1 MKKSFP
7 ERYYFQGGYKI
18 SNTDFIAWRI
28 TMIETREIAKVL
40 KSKPTIE
47 GAGVHLKRAFGF
59 SQVPMFDP
67 FLLLDDFRSDNPEH
81 YLKGFPW
88 HPHRGIETITYVL
101 RGDVE
106 HGDSMG
112 NKGII
117 SSGDVQWMTAGSG
130 IIHQEMP
137 KGNHDGSMYGFQLWA
152 NLPKTH
158 KMMEPHYRDVKSD
171 QIPIVSLPNGTKTR
185 VICGSAG
192 GRQGPVRDIVTDPE
206 YLDITV
212 PAGLE
217 FAHPTKRKHTVL
229 AYIIEGKGYFC
240 KEKKP
245 FSYEMEGINYFDMK
259 QDPCLVNGDLV
270 LFGDGDQVM
279 VSTEGEHVRFL
290 LISGKP
296 IGEPVA
302 WYGPI
307 VMNTQD
313 ELRIAFEKL
322 DNETFIKHKRSY

>member
-1 MKKSFP
+1 
-7 ERYYFQGGYKI
+7 
-18 SNTDFIAWRI
+18 
-28 TMIETREIAKVL
+28 MIETRKIAQVL

-59 SQVPMFDP
+59 SQVPKFDP
-67 FLLLDDFRSDNPEH
+67 FLMLDDFRSDNLED
-81 YLKGFPW
+81 YIKGFPW

-101 RGDVE
+101 RGNVE

-137 KGNHDGSMYGFQLWA
+137 KGGPDGSMYGFQLWA
-152 NLPKTH
+152 NLPKSH
-158 KMMEPHYRDVKSD
+158 KMMDPRYRDVKND
-171 QIPIVSLPNGTKTR
+171 QIPEATLENDTR
-185 VICGSAG
+185 IRIICGNVG
-192 GRQGPVRDIVTDPE
+192 NRQWPVRDIVIDPE

-212 PAGLE
+212 PAGSE
-217 FAHPTKRKHTVL
+217 FVHPTKRGHTVL
-229 AYIIEGKGYFC
+229 AYVIDGKGYFC

-245 FSYEMEGINYFDMK
+245 FSYDMEGANYFDIK
-259 QDPCLVNGDLV
+259 RDPFLANGDLV

-279 VSTEGEHVRFL
+279 VSTEGDSVRFL

-307 VMNTQD
+307 VMNTRD
-313 ELRIAFEKL
+313 ELRIAFEEY
-322 DNETFIKHKRSY
+322 NNGTFIKQQKVKSMN

>member
-1 MKKSFP
+1 
-7 ERYYFQGGYKI
+7 
-18 SNTDFIAWRI
+18 
-28 TMIETREIAKVL
+28 MIETRKIVKVL

-59 SQVPMFDP
+59 SQVPQFDP
-67 FLLLDDFRSDNPEH
+67 FLMLDDFRSDNPED
-81 YLKGFPW
+81 YKKGFPW
-88 HPHRGIETITYVL
+88 HPHRGIETITYVI

-137 KGNHDGSMYGFQLWA
+137 KGDPDGSMHGFQLWA
-152 NLPKTH
+152 NLPKSN
-158 KMMEPHYRDVKSD
+158 KMMDPRYRDVKSN
-171 QIPIVSLPNGTKTR
+171 QIPKVIQENGTKISI
-185 VICGSAG
+185 ICGKVGTA
-192 GRQGPVRDIVTDPE
+192 QGPVRDIVIDPE

-212 PAGLE
+212 PAGSE
-217 FAHPTKRKHTVL
+217 FVHPTKRGHTVL
-229 AYIIEGKGYFC
+229 SYVIEGKGYFC
-240 KEKKP
+240 KERKP
-245 FSYEMEGINYFDMK
+245 FSYEMEGASYFDMK
-259 QDPCLVNGDLV
+259 RDPFLANGDLV

-279 VSTEGEHVRFL
+279 VWTEGDPVRFL

-307 VMNTQD
+307 VMNTRE
-313 ELRIAFEKL
+313 ELRIAFEEY
-322 DNETFIKHKRSY
+322 NNGTFIKHKKP